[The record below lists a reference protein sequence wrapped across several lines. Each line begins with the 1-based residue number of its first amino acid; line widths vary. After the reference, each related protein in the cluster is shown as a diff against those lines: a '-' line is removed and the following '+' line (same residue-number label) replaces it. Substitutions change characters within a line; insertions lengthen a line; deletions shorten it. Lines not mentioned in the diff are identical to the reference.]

1 LKNNPKNFNPITNTL
16 KTFNLNPTTPT
27 QYTSI
32 LFQSCKKNVR
42 KNFNMIKIQ
51 SPENS
56 QFFSL
61 FIIEISLIIIFT
73 TKVDFEKVLKYQKVR
88 VY

>member
-1 LKNNPKNFNPITNTL
+1 
-16 KTFNLNPTTPT
+16 
-27 QYTSI
+27 
-32 LFQSCKKNVR
+32 
-42 KNFNMIKIQ
+42 MIKIQ